1 MIRKKI
7 SLRLHI
13 FISFFIVFL
22 ISFAVIIFSF
32 SIVVANYIRTDSN
45 DKLKIT
51 EDKARFLAIQKVDDK
66 PSLPSYN
73 DDSDTIKQHI
83 VESLTGSS
91 DVRVALI
98 NSDYSVDLSASPG
111 SSLDITTARNIAK
124 QLKTDSIK
132 LGTNAGLVK
141 IGSSSYYVSTFLF
154 DEQYSKSTINTGNSS
169 QYLILYLDSSPYLAF
184 AESIYE
190 ILIVILVITL
200 TLSLLVSLLVSNS
213 IIRSIKKLTVF
224 ASKIGSGIFK
234 RHEFNFFDKELDI
247 LASDMNVMADKLDQ
261 TDKEQ
266 KTFFQNAS
274 HELRTPLMSIQGYA
288 EGIRYGVFD
297 DIDSASDVIISE
309 SQRLTGM
316 VENLLNISRMDT
328 AAAGRQNI
336 PKQIF
341 DLKELLESVVEKM
354 RGSALL
360 SQKNISLHLSDKDVH
375 VLGNENDLFRAFE
388 NIVSNG
394 LRYAKTCVDLK
405 IEMKSP
411 DKVEV
416 SITDDGKGISDELLP
431 LIFERFSHGE
441 DGKHGIGLALVKAII
456 LEHKGSVTA
465 HNRNDGTKGAV
476 FTVTLN
482 IAKND
487 KLIY

>member
-1 MIRKKI
+1 MTKKKI

-22 ISFAVIIFSF
+22 ISFAVIILSF
-32 SIVVANYIRTDSN
+32 TIVVSNYIRTDSN

-51 EDKARFLAIQKVDDK
+51 EDKARFLAAQKIDAR
-66 PSLPSYN
+66 PALPSHT
-73 DDSDTIKQHI
+73 DDPDIIKQRI

-98 NSDYSVDLSASPG
+98 NSDYSIDLSASPG
-111 SSLDITTARNIAK
+111 STIDITTARNIAN
-124 QLKTDSIK
+124 QLETDAIK

-154 DEQYSKSTINTGNSS
+154 DESNSKSTINTSNTN

-184 AESIYE
+184 AESIYG
-190 ILIVILVITL
+190 ILIVILVIAL
-200 TLSLLVSLLVSNS
+200 TLSLLVSLFVSNS
-213 IIRSIKKLTVF
+213 IIRSIRKLTAF

-234 RHEFNFFDKELDI
+234 RQEFNFFDKELDI
-247 LASDMNVMADKLDQ
+247 LAADMNAMADKLDQ

-288 EGIRYGVFD
+288 EGIRYKVFD

-328 AAAGRQNI
+328 AAAGRQAI
-336 PKQIF
+336 PKHIF

-354 RGSALL
+354 RCSALL
-360 SQKNISLHLSDKDVH
+360 SQKNISLHLSEKDVH

-394 LRYAKTCVDLK
+394 LRYAKTSVDLTLE
-405 IEMKSP
+405 IKSP
-411 DKVEV
+411 AQVVV
-416 SITDDGKGISDELLP
+416 SITDDGKGVSDELLP

-456 LEHKGSVTA
+456 LEHKGTVTA
-465 HNRNDGTKGAV
+465 MSRTDGTSGAV
-476 FTVTLN
+476 FTVTLSTAIN
-482 IAKND
+482 KD
-487 KLIY
+487 QVF